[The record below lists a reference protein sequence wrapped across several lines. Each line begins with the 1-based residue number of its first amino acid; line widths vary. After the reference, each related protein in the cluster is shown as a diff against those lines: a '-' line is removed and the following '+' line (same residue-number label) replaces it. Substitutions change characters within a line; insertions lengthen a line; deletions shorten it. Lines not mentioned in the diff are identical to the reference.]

1 MSKRRVLASRLR
13 ALFTRGR
20 LEREL
25 DEELRFHI
33 EMQTEDN
40 LRAGM
45 DPDEARRA
53 ARRRFGGQDAMK

>member
-1 MSKRRVLASRLR
+1 MSKRSVLASRLR

-33 EMQTEDN
+33 EMQ
-40 LRAGM
+40 
-45 DPDEARRA
+45 
-53 ARRRFGGQDAMK
+53 

>member
-1 MSKRRVLASRLR
+1 MSKRSVLASRLR

-33 EMQTEDN
+33 EMQTEDTTS
-40 LRAGM
+40 RVS
-45 DPDEARRA
+45 DCRSTRDARVDR
-53 ARRRFGGQDAMK
+53 DASPHQ